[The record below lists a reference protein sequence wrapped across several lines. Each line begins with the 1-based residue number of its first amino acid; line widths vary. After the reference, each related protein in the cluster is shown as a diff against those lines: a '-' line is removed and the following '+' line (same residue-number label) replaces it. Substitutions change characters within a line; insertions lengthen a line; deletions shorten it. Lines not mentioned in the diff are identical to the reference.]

1 MRQPNI
7 FPNINIDIYFW
18 TTGRLIED
26 SPAERCGRLRVGDY
40 IVAVNHIDIMHLSH
54 GDIVNLIKES
64 GLSVTLTIAPNPD
77 L

>member
-1 MRQPNI
+1 MVIKNVINCLFI
-7 FPNINIDIYFW
+7 FFA
-18 TTGRLIED
+18 GRLIED

-54 GDIVNLIKES
+54 RDIVNLIKES
-64 GLSVTLTIAPNPD
+64 GLTVTLTIAPNPD

>member
-1 MRQPNI
+1 MTKSP
-7 FPNINIDIYFW
+7 FFFS
-18 TTGRLIED
+18 GRLIED
-26 SPAERCGRLRVGDY
+26 SPAEKCGRLRVGDY
-40 IVAVNHIDIMHLSH
+40 IVAVNHINIMHLSH